1 MTLKRQKE
9 SLSLRK
15 SRMENHMFSLK
26 TKKFAYS
33 FIFVF
38 IITNILW
45 NMIFEHKQV
54 FLDWG
59 GVTFQIIAC
68 VTSMAWLLNTFLK
81 HKGTAKSFWLMLGLG
96 ILSYI
101 IGTLIWTYHAFVLK
115 QNSSASDLPGLFFIG
130 QNGFYF
136 IALLVLMNEIRSHL
150 LTIRFFFDMLIVMS
164 VATTF
169 NWIFIMNP
177 LFNHKSTIV
186 PTFAD
191 LVYPILDLGVLVG
204 VLSFFIASNSIFNKP
219 TSFLLIAGF
228 LIQIIADSIYSYLKV
243 MDMYSVGSVNEP
255 LWILSLLLLGL
266 AGIYHVPTVSLE
278 KRVIRPKKGIIFRHS
293 IPYISVLLLS
303 IYVIALLYKT
313 HPIVV
318 GLFLSILLVILRQ
331 LFTLLENDKL
341 VDELNNLNE
350 DLELK
355 VKERTDKLVETVNS
369 MEHLAYHDVVT
380 GLPNRRF
387 MEKRLSLAIDNKTG
401 KSKIAFML
409 LDLDRFK
416 HINDS
421 LGHSYGDLLL
431 KEVGKRLDECLK
443 PNEVVCRFGGDEYA
457 ILIENTSIQAI
468 EKKASQILSTLR
480 KTYTIEGFELHITPS
495 IGVSLFPVHG
505 SDFEALLMKADTA
518 MYKVKENGKNHFMI
532 YSGSMSMEPMMELE
546 SSLRKGLERNE
557 FLLYYQP
564 QVSLCS
570 NKIVGVEALVR
581 WDKPGYGMVPPA
593 KFIPLCEEAGLIVPL
608 GEKVLREACKQSVA
622 WRKKGITDLRIAVN
636 ISSLQF
642 QNNDFIESVAKI
654 IKETGAN
661 PNQIELEITESI
673 AMGPIENNLAKLSF
687 LKQMGFQI
695 AMDDF
700 GTGYSSLHYLSQFP
714 IDRLKIDRSFIASLE
729 KSEKDAAIVRLI
741 VMMAK
746 GLNFQVLAE
755 GVEEEVQKTFLEDIC
770 CDEFQGYLFSRPLC
784 VEECEQL
791 ILKQKQGSEPRLVN
805 V

>member
-1 MTLKRQKE
+1 
-9 SLSLRK
+9 
-15 SRMENHMFSLK
+15 
-26 TKKFAYS
+26 
-33 FIFVF
+33 
-38 IITNILW
+38 
-45 NMIFEHKQV
+45 MIFQHKQT

-68 VTSMAWLLNTFLK
+68 LTSIAWLLNTFFK

-96 ILSYI
+96 ILSYL
-101 IGTLIWTYHAFVLK
+101 IGTLIWTYHEFVLK
-115 QNSSASDLPGLFFIG
+115 DNGVSLNLPGMFWIS

-150 LTIRFFFDMLIVMS
+150 LTIRFFLDMLIVMS
-164 VATTF
+164 VAMTF

-177 LFNHKSTIV
+177 LIHHKSTLV
-186 PTFAD
+186 FNLTD
-191 LVYPILDLGVLVG
+191 LMYPILDLGVLVG
-204 VLSFFIASNSIFNKP
+204 VLSFFVASNSIFNKP
-219 TSFLLIAGF
+219 TSFLLISGF
-228 LIQIIADSIYSYLKV
+228 LIQIIADSIFSYLKV
-243 MDMYSVGSVNEP
+243 MGMYSVGSVNEP
-255 LWILSLLLLGL
+255 LWILSIMLIGL
-266 AGIYHVPTVSLE
+266 SGIYHVPMVTKE
-278 KRVIRPKKGIIFRHS
+278 TRVKRPKKGMLLRHS
-293 IPYISVLLLS
+293 IPYVSVLFLS
-303 IYVIALLYKT
+303 IYVIASTYKT

-318 GLFLSILLVILRQ
+318 GLFFCILLVILRQ

-341 VDELNNLNE
+341 VNDLNNLNE
-350 DLELK
+350 DLEVK
-355 VKERTDKLVETVNS
+355 VKERTDKLVEMVNS

-387 MEKRLSLAIDNKTG
+387 MEKRLSLAIENKTG
-401 KSKIAFML
+401 KRKIAFML

-431 KEVGKRLDECLK
+431 KEVGQRLVQCLK

-457 ILIENTSIQAI
+457 LLIENTSVQAL
-468 EKKASQILSTLR
+468 ENRASRILSSLR
-480 KTYTIEGFELHITPS
+480 ETYVIEGFELHVTPS
-495 IGVSLFPVHG
+495 IGVSLFPDHG

-518 MYKVKENGKNHFMI
+518 MYKVKEKGKNHFMI
-532 YSGSMSMEPMMELE
+532 YSCSMSMEPMMELE
-546 SSLRKGLERNE
+546 SSLRKGLDRNE

-564 QVSLCS
+564 QISLIK
-570 NKIVGVEALVR
+570 NEIVGVEALLR
-581 WDKPGYGMVPPA
+581 WDRPGHGIVPPA
-593 KFIPLCEEAGLIVPL
+593 EFIPLCEETGLIVPL
-608 GEKVLREACKQSVA
+608 GERVLLEACKQSVA
-622 WRKKGITDLRIAVN
+622 WRKKGIFDLRIAVN

-642 QNNDFIESVAKI
+642 QHNDFIESVARI

-661 PNQIELEITESI
+661 PNHIELEITESI

-714 IDRLKIDRSFIASLE
+714 IDRLKIDRSFISSLE

-755 GVEEEVQKTFLEDIC
+755 GVEVEAQKAFLEDIR
-770 CDEFQGYLFSRPLC
+770 CDEFQGYLFSCPVC

-791 ILKQKQGSEPRLVN
+791 ILKQIRGSEPQLVN
-805 V
+805 A

>member
-1 MTLKRQKE
+1 
-9 SLSLRK
+9 
-15 SRMENHMFSLK
+15 MFSLK
-26 TKKFAYS
+26 TKKFAYT

-38 IITNILW
+38 IVTNVLW
-45 NMIFEHKQV
+45 NMIFQHKQT

-68 VTSMAWLLNTFLK
+68 LTSIAWLLNTFFK

-96 ILSYI
+96 ILSYL
-101 IGTLIWTYHAFVLK
+101 IGTLIWTYHEFVLK
-115 QNSSASDLPGLFFIG
+115 DNGVSLNLPRMFWIS

-150 LTIRFFFDMLIVMS
+150 LTIRFFLDMLIVMS
-164 VATTF
+164 VAMTF

-177 LFNHKSTIV
+177 LINHKSTLI
-186 PTFAD
+186 FSLAD
-191 LVYPILDLGVLVG
+191 LMYPILDLGVLVG
-204 VLSFFIASNSIFNKP
+204 VLSFFVASNSIFNKP
-219 TSFLLIAGF
+219 TSFLLISGF

-243 MDMYSVGSVNEP
+243 TGMYSVGSVNEP
-255 LWILSLLLLGL
+255 LWILSIMLIGL
-266 AGIYHVPTVSLE
+266 SGIYHVPMVTKE
-278 KRVIRPKKGIIFRHS
+278 TRVKRPKKGMLLRHS
-293 IPYISVLLLS
+293 IPYVSVLFLS
-303 IYVIALLYKT
+303 IYVIASTYKT

-318 GLFLSILLVILRQ
+318 GLFFCILLVILRQ

-341 VDELNNLNE
+341 VNDLNNLNE
-350 DLELK
+350 DLEVK

-401 KSKIAFML
+401 KRKIAFML

-431 KEVGKRLDECLK
+431 KEVGQRLVQCLK

-457 ILIENTSIQAI
+457 LLIENTSVQAL
-468 EKKASQILSTLR
+468 ENRALRILSSLR
-480 KTYTIEGFELHITPS
+480 ETYMIEGFELHVTPS
-495 IGVSLFPVHG
+495 IGLSLFPDHG

-518 MYKVKENGKNHFMI
+518 MYKVKEKGKNHFMI
-532 YSGSMSMEPMMELE
+532 YSCSMSMEPMMELE
-546 SSLRKGLERNE
+546 SSLRKGLERDE

-564 QVSLCS
+564 QISLS
-570 NKIVGVEALVR
+570 TNEIVGVEALVR
-581 WDKPGYGMVPPA
+581 WDRPGFGMVPPGE
-593 KFIPLCEEAGLIVPL
+593 FIPLCEDTGLIVPL
-608 GEKVLREACKQSVA
+608 GERVLLEACKQSVA
-622 WRKKGITDLRIAVN
+622 WRKKGIFDLRIAVN

-642 QNNDFIESVAKI
+642 QHNDFIESVARI

-661 PNQIELEITESI
+661 PNHIELEITESI

-714 IDRLKIDRSFIASLE
+714 IDRLKIDRSFISSLE

-755 GVEEEVQKTFLEDIC
+755 GVEVEAQKAFLEDIR
-770 CDEFQGYLFSRPLC
+770 CDEFQGYLFSCPVC

-791 ILKQKQGSEPRLVN
+791 ILKQIRGSEPQLVN
-805 V
+805 A